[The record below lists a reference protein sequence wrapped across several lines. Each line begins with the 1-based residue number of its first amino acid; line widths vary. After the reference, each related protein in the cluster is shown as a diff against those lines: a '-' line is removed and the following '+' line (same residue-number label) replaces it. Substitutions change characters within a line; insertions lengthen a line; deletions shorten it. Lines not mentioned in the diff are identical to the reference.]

1 MNTISCQGA
10 RRRLSAFHD
19 GELPTQEQFEVESH
33 LRGCARCA
41 SDAAAFDAVGD
52 GLRVWAARTTATHE
66 GDLEG
71 LQSEILNRI
80 RIEQEESVPA
90 QVGRMFEDM
99 RLGFAAL
106 GSTAA
111 SVVSILLVMVIFS
124 FGPQSERPDSLSG
137 LIHTMGTPTSSVDVR
152 DLVGQQIGE
161 PTAQDREA
169 MSARMMPTP
178 VVSRVEAHDTELS
191 EEDAVFALAAVV
203 TRQGRIA
210 SLEVVRADQ
219 RSSSEREQV
228 LRLLDQVSRSRLEP
242 AKVGGAPVAVRRVW
256 VMANTTV
263 RAKLP
268 PALPKQSSLPAGV
281 VRVAIG

>member
-1 MNTISCQGA
+1 MRMMSCQGA
-10 RRRLSAFHD
+10 RQELSAFHD
-19 GELPTQEQFEVESH
+19 GELPTQEQFDVESH
-33 LRGCARCA
+33 LRGCASCA
-41 SDAAAFDAVGD
+41 DDAAALDVLGD
-52 GLRVWAARTTATHE
+52 GLRARAARTAAMHE
-66 GDLEG
+66 ADLEG

-80 RIEQEESVPA
+80 RVEQEESVPA

-99 RLGFAAL
+99 RLGFVAL

-111 SVVSILLVMVIFS
+111 SIVSILLVIVIFS

-137 LIHTMGTPTSSVDVR
+137 MIQTMGTPPSSVDVR

-169 MSARMMPTP
+169 MSARMAPLP
-178 VVSRVEAHDTELS
+178 VTSTEDPRDAQLS

-219 RSSSEREQV
+219 RNGSEREQI

-242 AKVGGAPVAVRRVW
+242 AKIGGAPVAVRRVW
-256 VMANTTV
+256 VMASTTV
-263 RAKLP
+263 RAKLLP
-268 PALPKQSSLPAGV
+268 VLPKQSWMPASL
-281 VRVAIG
+281 RRLAIG